1 MKYVIDAIEEVLP
14 YIFLTVLTFLL
25 CVIVDNIVIIK
36 NQLKKITEDTDTC
49 ITINNRKYCEI
60 NER

>member
-1 MKYVIDAIEEVLP
+1 MKYVIDVIEEVLP

-25 CVIVDNIVIIK
+25 CVIVDNTAIIK
-36 NQLKKITEDTDTC
+36 NQITEATDTC

>member
-14 YIFLTVLTFLL
+14 YIFLTVLAFLL
-25 CVIVDNIVIIK
+25 CAIADNTATIK
-36 NQLKKITEDTDTC
+36 NQLKKITEATDTC

-60 NER
+60 NEK

>member
-1 MKYVIDAIEEVLP
+1 MKYAIDAIEEVLP
-14 YIFLTVLTFLL
+14 YIFLTVLAVIL
-25 CVIVDNIVIIK
+25 CAIADNTATIK
-36 NQLKKITEDTDTC
+36 NQLKKITEATDTC

>member
-1 MKYVIDAIEEVLP
+1 MKYAIDAIEEVLP
-14 YIFLTVLTFLL
+14 YIFLTGLAFLL
-25 CVIVDNIVIIK
+25 CAIADNTATIQ

>member
-1 MKYVIDAIEEVLP
+1 MKYVIDAIEELLP
-14 YIFLTVLTFLL
+14 YIFLTVLAFLL
-25 CVIVDNIVIIK
+25 CVIVDNILIIK
-36 NQLKKITEDTDTC
+36 NQLKKITEATDTC

>member
-14 YIFLTVLTFLL
+14 YIFLTVITFIL
-25 CVIVDNIVIIK
+25 CVIADNTVTIN
-36 NQLKKITEDTDTC
+36 NQLKKITEATDTC

>member
-14 YIFLTVLTFLL
+14 YIFLTVLAFLL
-25 CVIVDNIVIIK
+25 CVIVDNILIIK
-36 NQLKKITEDTDTC
+36 KQLKKITEATDTC

>member
-1 MKYVIDAIEEVLP
+1 MKYAIEEVLP
-14 YIFLTVLTFLL
+14 YIFLTVLAFLL

-36 NQLKKITEDTDTC
+36 NQLKKITEATDTC

>member
-14 YIFLTVLTFLL
+14 YIFLTVLVFLL
-25 CVIVDNIVIIK
+25 CVIVDNTAIIK
-36 NQLKKITEDTDTC
+36 NQLKKITEATDTC

>member
-14 YIFLTVLTFLL
+14 YIFLTALTFLL
-25 CVIVDNIVIIK
+25 CAIADNTATIK
-36 NQLKKITEDTDTC
+36 NQLKKITEATDTC

>member
-1 MKYVIDAIEEVLP
+1 MKYAIDAIEEVLP
-14 YIFLTVLTFLL
+14 YIFLTVLAFLL

-36 NQLKKITEDTDTC
+36 NQLKKITEATDTC

>member
-14 YIFLTVLTFLL
+14 YIFLTVLAFLL
-25 CVIVDNIVIIK
+25 CVIVDNILIIK
-36 NQLKKITEDTDTC
+36 NQLKKITEATDTC

>member
-14 YIFLTVLTFLL
+14 YIFLTVLAFLL

-36 NQLKKITEDTDTC
+36 NQLKKITEATDTC

>member
-1 MKYVIDAIEEVLP
+1 MKYAIDAIEEVLP
-14 YIFLTVLTFLL
+14 YIFLTILTFLL
-25 CVIVDNIVIIK
+25 CVIVDNTATIK
-36 NQLKKITEDTDTC
+36 NQLKKITEATDTC

>member
-1 MKYVIDAIEEVLP
+1 MKYFIDAIEEVLP
-14 YIFLTVLTFLL
+14 YIFLTVLVFLL
-25 CVIVDNIVIIK
+25 CVIVDNTAIIK
-36 NQLKKITEDTDTC
+36 NQLKKITEATDTC